1 MTPHLNRLASLG
13 AGSGLAPAEGLYE
26 AAGTAATAPGNAPS
40 TVCKPAEDMEKYRFL
55 VARPVARPDLAAML
69 EINRHVNIASM
80 RSEQEKNLLAI
91 EQSIRTLAGDL
102 PWQQGL
108 LLLSADL
115 YPLGGAASELAG
127 TIKLQVGWGGCWRK
141 SRHARLFN
149 VPGLK
154 TWAECEYLTY
164 QPNEPDE
171 YTLELAGLSVHPG
184 HRGKKVARFL
194 TQAWALFVLLYREEL
209 QRRIGRITSLYAN
222 VLTADAEGKYAFFE
236 RVVRQLFGNLDYD
249 TVDAYR
255 YARCNARSP
264 ILDEFLDER
273 GEQPRA
279 RILYNLLP
287 EELRRDLGKVREQS
301 VGCQKNLEKLGF
313 GRTDKFDVLD
323 GGQYFENTIARLE
336 RTVKARDYRV
346 RCVRAGDIPLGCP
359 RLTLAPANRAMA
371 GFCCVRAACRI
382 QGDELLLAEEVSEAL
397 LLGHRARVVA
407 LSAQPATRRQ
417 DDAGRA

>member
-1 MTPHLNRLASLG
+1 MKQHLNRLACLRTEPRPRG
-13 AGSGLAPAEGLYE
+13 PEALYE
-26 AAGTAATAPGNAPS
+26 AGAAVAAPQDRPVAGVRQPS
-40 TVCKPAEDMEKYRFL
+40 EDMESYRFL
-55 VARPVARPDLAAML
+55 VARPAARPDLAAML

-80 RSEQEKNLLAI
+80 RGEEEKNLLAI
-91 EQSIRTLAGDL
+91 EQSTRTLAGDL

-115 YPLGGAASELAG
+115 YPLDGATAELAG

-141 SRHARLFN
+141 TRHARLFN

-154 TWAECEYLTY
+154 TWAESEYLTY
-164 QPNEPDE
+164 QPNDPGE
-171 YTLELAGLSVHPG
+171 YTLELAGLSVHPS

-194 TQAWALFVLLYREEL
+194 TQAWALLVLTYQEEL
-209 QRRIGRITSLYAN
+209 QRRIGTITSLYAN
-222 VLTADAEGKYAFFE
+222 VLTADAQGKYAFYE

-279 RILYNLLP
+279 RILYGLLP
-287 EELRRDLGKVREQS
+287 DELRRDLGKVREQS

-313 GRTDKFDVLD
+313 CRTDKYDVLD
-323 GGQYFENTIARLE
+323 GGQYFENTLARLA
-336 RTVKARDYRV
+336 RTVKQRDYRV
-346 RCVRAGDIPLGCP
+346 RCVRENEIPAGSP
-359 RLTLAPANRAMA
+359 RLTLAPADRPMTAF
-371 GFCCVRAACRI
+371 GCVRAACRV
-382 QGDELLLAEEVSEAL
+382 QGDELFLAEEACDAL
-397 LLGHRARVVA
+397 LLGQHERVVA
-407 LSAQPATRRQ
+407 LAAPTPSRRQ
-417 DDAGRA
+417 DDVCRA